1 MKKNLYVIRHGET
14 MYNLEYRWQGC
25 GLDAVLNE
33 NGERQ
38 AAELAKNVQ
47 NLGFE
52 VLYCSPLIRAVQTA
66 NEIARQSE
74 KDLPIVILQ
83 DLREGNFGEAEGHT
97 FDEVRAMFG
106 DEFVENVCWPTCEN
120 WNIRFPGGESKRE
133 IFGRVLH
140 CIDQIV
146 NKDNAIVGIVCHAG
160 VMSALKCGLGLK
172 NTPNGRCCS
181 KMNVSSCRPMR
192 KKSIIS
198 P

>member
-38 AAELAKNVQ
+38 AVELAKNVQ

-83 DLREGNFGEAEGHT
+83 DLREGNFGEAKGILLT
-97 FDEVRAMFG
+97 RCGQCLAMNLLRTYVGRRVKIGISDFRAARANEKFSA
-106 DEFVENVCWPTCEN
+106 ECC
-120 WNIRFPGGESKRE
+120 I
-133 IFGRVLH
+133 VLTRLS
-140 CIDQIV
+140 IKI
-146 NKDNAIVGIVCHAG
+146 
-160 VMSALKCGLGLK
+160 
-172 NTPNGRCCS
+172 
-181 KMNVSSCRPMR
+181 MR
-192 KKSIIS
+192 LSVLCAM
-198 P
+198 PV